1 MLWDDVS
8 DQQQHCDDDNDVH
21 KPPAGTFALL
31 KNKNIFA
38 LTAVA
43 MVCDGVVWCAVQP
56 YRWPNKTLA
65 APTIVQAYRAKDA
78 CAQVRSSLRDES
90 RMRTYY

>member
-43 MVCDGVVWCAVQP
+43 MVCERLLFRASLSGGLVVGFLFGLYSVVAG
-56 YRWPNKTLA
+56 
-65 APTIVQAYRAKDA
+65 
-78 CAQVRSSLRDES
+78 RSRELDLQHRLQQ
-90 RMRTYY
+90 

>member
-8 DQQQHCDDDNDVH
+8 DQQHRDDDVH
-21 KPPAGTFALL
+21 KPAVAGTFALL